1 MSSDGNWQAFR
12 LDGRVAV
19 ITGAASG
26 IGRATAELYA
36 RAGADLALGWYRGD
50 PHDIQGTLDA
60 VEALGARAIAVEGDV
75 ARTADVDRL
84 FTAAREAFGKVDIV
98 VANAAIARK
107 VPTADV
113 TDEQWDE
120 IIGIDLGGVFRCFR
134 AALPDM
140 VDQGWGR
147 LLATSSV
154 AGTVQSWPEHAHYA
168 AAKGGVAGMI
178 RSLAVELAPH
188 GITANAL
195 APGVIESPQT
205 LDAANSFGAE
215 GLQQFAPSVPARRNG
230 RPDDVAG
237 AFLYLASEEAA
248 FVTGQVIVIDG
259 GVTLAAL

>member
-1 MSSDGNWQAFR
+1 MTDDRSWGSFR

-36 RAGADLALGWYRGD
+36 AAGADLALGWYRGD
-50 PHDIQGTLDA
+50 PHDVSETLRR
-60 VEALGARAIAVEGDV
+60 VEAHGARAVEVEGDV
-75 ARTADVDRL
+75 SRTEDVDRL
-84 FTAAREAFGKVDIV
+84 VGAALERFGKVDVV

-107 VPTADV
+107 VPTVEV
-113 TDEQWDE
+113 TDRGWDE
-120 IIGIDLGGVFRCFR
+120 ILGIDLGGVFRCFR
-134 AALPDM
+134 AVLPSM
-140 VDQGWGR
+140 IEQGWGR

-168 AAKGGVAGMI
+168 AAKGGVAGLV

-205 LDAANSFGAE
+205 LDEVNSFGPE
-215 GLQQFAPSVPARRNG
+215 GLQRFAPTVPARRNG
-230 RPDDVAG
+230 RPEDVAG
-237 AFLYLASEEAA
+237 AFLYLASEEAS
-248 FVTGQVIVIDG
+248 FVTGQLIVIDG
-259 GVTLAAL
+259 GVSLAAL

>member
-1 MSSDGNWQAFR
+1 MSADGERQPFC

-26 IGRATAELYA
+26 IGRATAEMYA

-50 PHDIQGTLDA
+50 PHDVGDTLEA
-60 VEALGARAIAVEGDV
+60 VSRLGGRAIEVEGDV
-75 ARTADVDRL
+75 ASSADVERL
-84 FTAAREAFGKVDIV
+84 FGAARQEFGKVDIV

-107 VPTADV
+107 VPTAEV
-113 TDEQWDE
+113 TDEQWQQTID
-120 IIGIDLGGVFRCFR
+120 IDLGGVFRCFR
-134 AALPDM
+134 AAIPSM
-140 VDQGWGR
+140 AEHGWGR

-205 LDAANSFGAE
+205 LDAVNSFGPE
-215 GLQQFAPSVPARRNG
+215 GLMRFAPSVPARRNG

-237 AFLYLASEEAA
+237 AFLYLASEEAS
-248 FVTGQVIVIDG
+248 FVTGQLIVIDG
-259 GVTLAAL
+259 GVSLAAL

>member
-1 MSSDGNWQAFR
+1 MPEDVMRPFR

-26 IGRATAELYA
+26 IGRATAEMYA
-36 RAGADLALGWYRGD
+36 AAGADLALGWYRGD
-50 PHDIQGTLDA
+50 PHDISGTMEAVDALGGRA
-60 VEALGARAIAVEGDV
+60 VEVEGDV
-75 ARTADVDRL
+75 ASSADVDRL
-84 FTAAREAFGKVDIV
+84 FRAAHDSFGHVDIV

-107 VPTADV
+107 VPTAEV
-113 TDEQWDE
+113 TDEQWHQILD
-120 IIGIDLGGVFRCFR
+120 IDLGGVFRCFR
-134 AALPDM
+134 AALPSM
-140 VDQGWGR
+140 VERGWGR

-205 LDAANSFGAE
+205 LDAVNSFGRE
-215 GLQQFAPSVPARRNG
+215 GLDQFAPTVPARRNG
-230 RPDDVAG
+230 RPADVAG
-237 AFLYLASEEAA
+237 AFLYLASEEAS
-248 FVTGQVIVIDG
+248 FVTGQLIVIDG
-259 GVTLAAL
+259 GVSLAAL